1 MKLYNYYIF
10 LGLVL
15 LVTSCAETEEKST
28 RVTNTQDYTAYLS
41 TERTNNYDNAI
52 VEKDFW
58 SNKMNAGTD
67 TTAVGSLGPL
77 AGAYATL
84 FATTGNTENLYNAEK
99 IFKKAIVNS
108 ANNKDGYTRS
118 LAHNYISQ
126 HRFKEAKKILE
137 ESYNGIS
144 NKKAT
149 ELVLFDVYMEL
160 GQYEDAYKMLALVK
174 NNSDYNYLIRVAKWS
189 DYKGDLDGAIRYLEQ
204 AREIADARK
213 SKSLQAWTYTNLGD
227 YYGHA
232 GRIQDAYTEYL
243 KTLRLDPENAYAKK
257 GIAWILYSAEKNTKE
272 ANKILDSIMVHH
284 KVPDYYLLKAEMA
297 EYQNNEADS
306 QKFTDKFLNAV
317 AQGNYGAM
325 YNAYLIEVYADNN
338 PLKALE
344 LAEAEVGNRAT
355 PESYHLLALAQLK
368 NNKQQEALKTIK
380 EHVEGKTSEPMALYH
395 SALVYEAN
403 NDKEKVK
410 LLKSELLE
418 AEFEVGP
425 VLFKKIQKL

>member
-1 MKLYNYYIF
+1 MKLYHYLYISTAI
-10 LGLVL
+10 LIA
-15 LVTSCAETEEKST
+15 SCAKTEDKVVQVSSPA
-28 RVTNTQDYTAYLS
+28 DYEASLS
-41 TERTNNYDNAI
+41 TATTKNYTNAVAER
-52 VEKDFW
+52 DFW
-58 SNKMNAGTD
+58 SNKMSDD
-67 TTAVGSLGPL
+67 TTGVGSLGSL
-77 AGAYATL
+77 AAAYSSI
-84 FATTGNTENLYNAEK
+84 FAITGNSNNLYRAEK
-99 IFKKAIVNS
+99 LYKKGIINS
-108 ANNKDGYTRS
+108 AHNKDGFTRS

-126 HRFKEAKKILE
+126 HRFKEAKEILE

-149 ELVLFDVYMEL
+149 EFVLFDVYMEL
-160 GQYEDAYKMLALVK
+160 GQYEDAYKMLELIK

-189 DYKGDLDGAIRYLEQ
+189 DYKGDLDSAIRYLEQ

-213 SKSLQAWTYTNLGD
+213 SKSLQIWTYTNLGD

-257 GIAWILYSAEKNTKE
+257 GIAWIVYSAEKNTAA

-284 KVPDYYLLKAEMA
+284 NVPDYYLLKAEMA
-297 EYQNNEADS
+297 EYENNEAES
-306 QKFTDKFLNAV
+306 KKYTNQFLNAV
-317 AQGNYGAM
+317 QQGNYGAQ
-325 YNAYLIEVYADNN
+325 YNDYLIEVYADKN
-338 PLKALE
+338 PIKSLE
-344 LAEAEVGNRAT
+344 MAEAEVGNRAT

-368 NNKQQEALKTIK
+368 NNKEQAALQTIK
-380 EHVEGKTSEPMALYH
+380 DHVEGKTSEPMALYH
-395 SALVYEAN
+395 SALVYKAN

-410 LLKSELLE
+410 MLKSELLE